1 MVFGLDIGTRTIVGI
16 LASYDEIA
24 EKIIVH
30 HFYEVEH
37 ENRAM
42 IDGQIHDVA
51 RVAKGV
57 AKVKKAL
64 EDKSGKKLK

>member
-24 EKIIVH
+24 ENYSTP
-30 HFYEVEH
+30 FYEVEH

-64 EDKSGKKLK
+64 EDKSGKKN